1 MKIKEL
7 IKKLEK
13 LKNKIGDVEVNVII
27 EDIDGTKT
35 GILDINEV
43 DISTDINGE
52 DPKVYIGYF
61 YKKED

>member
-13 LKNKIGDVEVNVII
+13 LENKIGDVEVGIII
-27 EDIDGTKT
+27 EDFDGTET

-52 DPKVYIGYF
+52 NPEVYIGYF
-61 YKKED
+61 YNKED

>member
-52 DPKVYIGYF
+52 NPKVYIGYF
-61 YKKED
+61 YDKED